1 MVQWSRELII
11 KNIYYL
17 TGKKGI
23 QLKELEEKAGEKAG
37 YLARMKKSDIRISAE
52 FFVKV
57 CDILNVSMDLIASK
71 ELDAIPEQEKFIYE
85 FIKRLSNES
94 STKDWKQL
102 LGEWEQKYNSEH
114 DVYESSIPFEQLPEV
129 LFSKPDAICE
139 DCPQGAIIFNSL
151 FQDTLCNKINAIY
164 SLKINDKSY
173 LALVEPIYNEK
184 VYKELYLVNEGA
196 LKGIAATSDN
206 QYLNN
211 LLDNLLHTI
220 KKELNPL
227 QLNENDF
234 KLLNSIF

>member
-71 ELDAIPEQEKFIYE
+71 ELDAISGQEKFIYE

-94 STKDWKQL
+94 PTKDWKQL

-114 DVYESSIPFEQLPEV
+114 DAFETNIPFEQLPEV
-129 LFSKPDAICE
+129 FFCKA
-139 DCPQGAIIFNSL
+139 
-151 FQDTLCNKINAIY
+151 
-164 SLKINDKSY
+164 
-173 LALVEPIYNEK
+173 
-184 VYKELYLVNEGA
+184 
-196 LKGIAATSDN
+196 
-206 QYLNN
+206 
-211 LLDNLLHTI
+211 
-220 KKELNPL
+220 
-227 QLNENDF
+227 
-234 KLLNSIF
+234 

>member
-37 YLARMKKSDIRISAE
+37 YLARMKKSDIRISAA

-71 ELDAIPEQEKFIYE
+71 ELDAISEQEKFTYE
-85 FIKRLSNES
+85 FIKRLVAES

-102 LGEWEQKYNSEH
+102 LGEWKLEFNSEH

-129 LFSKPDAICE
+129 LFSKPEAICE

-184 VYKELYLVNEGA
+184 AYKELYLVNEGV
-196 LKGIAATSDN
+196 LKGIACTSN
-206 QYLNN
+206 NLHLNN
-211 LLDNLLHTI
+211 LLDDLQKTI
-220 KKELNPL
+220 KKRLNPL
-227 QLNENDF
+227 SLDAVDI